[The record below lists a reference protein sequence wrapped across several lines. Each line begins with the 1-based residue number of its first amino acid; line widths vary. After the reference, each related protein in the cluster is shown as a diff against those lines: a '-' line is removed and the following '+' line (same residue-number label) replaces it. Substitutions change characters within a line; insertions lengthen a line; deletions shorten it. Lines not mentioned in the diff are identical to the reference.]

1 MFEGNQKEE
10 SRTSS
15 EGVGR
20 WRAALRTKEKGEK
33 GSCSLGDKFILSAIP
48 KSCSL
53 RERIPWI
60 LGIGWLAPKLEQ
72 QNILPGLLQAGSLP
86 SPPLARSLLTQT
98 SSRPTPTHAA
108 APCGSS
114 LRVSEAPVTTK
125 PSPGCFHYVS
135 SSFCASVSL
144 LPHPPKRGPYRPLRQ
159 QSSRKREDSSK
170 LKGGE
175 S

>member
-1 MFEGNQKEE
+1 MRGIKRRGAEPPGRE
-10 SRTSS
+10 S
-15 EGVGR
+15 GR

-60 LGIGWLAPKLEQ
+60 LGIGWLAPKLDQ
-72 QNILPGLLQAGSLP
+72 QNILPGLLQAGSEP
-86 SPPLARSLLTQT
+86 SPPLAQCLPAQP
-98 SSRPTPTHAA
+98 SSRPTPTHAP
-108 APCGSS
+108 APWDSS
-114 LRVSEAPVTTK
+114 LRVSEALVTTK
-125 PSPGCFHYVS
+125 PSPGCRFHYVS

-144 LPHPPKRGPYRPLRQ
+144 LSHPPKSGPYRPLRQ